1 MKILVTGAGGQLST
15 ELQGLSTNYT
25 DYELLLLTK
34 QQMSITEEEEVSK
47 IITDFKPG
55 YVINCAAYTA
65 VDKAESDKEKAFA
78 VNGTATGLLAKYS
91 LINNCRFI
99 HISTDYVFDGSAS
112 SPMKEDH
119 PVKPLNVYGESKLLG
134 EQLAVMENPES
145 IIIRTS
151 WVYSSY
157 GSNFVKTMIRLMNE
171 REHLNVV
178 NDQYGSPTYAAD
190 LAEAIMQIITSGK
203 WKPGIYHY
211 SNKGIISWFDFATEI
226 SSIIKSNCKVN
237 GISSDLY
244 PTPAKRPNY
253 SVLDTSKFTQTFGIE
268 MKQWKESLRTCIN
281 KISKGK

>member
-78 VNGTATGLLAKYS
+78 INGTATGLLAKYS

-112 SPMKEDH
+112 SPMKEDQ

-281 KISKGK
+281 KISTGK

>member
-78 VNGTATGLLAKYS
+78 INGTATGLLAKYS

-226 SSIIKSNCKVN
+226 SSIIKSNCKVS

-281 KISKGK
+281 KISTGK

>member
-281 KISKGK
+281 KISTGK

>member
-78 VNGTATGLLAKYS
+78 INGTATGLLAKYS

-281 KISKGK
+281 KISTGK

>member
-134 EQLAVMENPES
+134 EQLAVMENPKS

-281 KISKGK
+281 KISTGK

>member
-78 VNGTATGLLAKYS
+78 INGTATGLLAKYS

-112 SPMKEDH
+112 SPMKEDQ

-134 EQLAVMENPES
+134 EQLAVMENPKS

-281 KISKGK
+281 KISTGK